1 MRRRSRSAAV
11 IAALVVAAA
20 GLGWGPALYP
30 GGPGT
35 GAGEAD
41 PGAGGADP
49 AAESRRSEPT
59 LRRIGRDILVTGV
72 PPRGIVGGILRIAVS
87 PAQELVTIEVAP
99 EGRRGDLRGSRIHI
113 HGLSMATVRELGLDQ
128 PAGTAER
135 LRATRRDSPAG
146 PRIRLTLTAEDGA
159 DIALLGDDSGPNAAV
174 VAGRHLQAADSAR
187 GQPPV
192 LLVHPEEQLAVIP
205 GEPLRLAGTETA
217 EGAGRAVAPS
227 TDAEAWTFLL
237 LGARLAQASDG
248 ADGADRAAVAEA
260 QRASFDWMAVR
271 QVENRTNAAD

>member
-1 MRRRSRSAAV
+1 V

-49 AAESRRSEPT
+49 AAASRRSEPT
-59 LRRIGRDILVTGV
+59 LRRIGRDIRVTGV

-187 GQPPV
+187 GRPPV
-192 LLVHPEEQLAVIP
+192 LLVHLEEQLAVFP
-205 GEPLRLAGTETA
+205 GEPLRLAGADRIGSDGAETA
-217 EGAGRAVAPS
+217 ESAGRAVAPS
-227 TDAEAWTFLL
+227 TEAEAWTFLL